1 VELEF
6 MDVPAV
12 EQLFRLMTPQRQPSE
27 EGAKNRQ
34 KIAEALSNALL
45 SQLNVFT
52 PVV

>member
-12 EQLFRLMTPQRQPSE
+12 EKLFRLMTTQRQPSK

-34 KIAEALSNALL
+34 KIAEALANALL
-45 SQLNVFT
+45 SQVNAFT